1 MFDTLTSLPTN
12 TALEA
17 AQGLFLEH
25 GHGLTEAA
33 GFISGPSAEARVVAL
48 GRCLA
53 EASRMTDRLRRD
65 LAALHRLLSLEE
77 VPGHVDEILVLS
89 DADLASPRI
98 ADICLLTD
106 RLGDILETIAG
117 PTMLLPPASR
127 PSLIQCPGPR
137 AA

>member
-1 MFDTLTSLPTN
+1 
-12 TALEA
+12 
-17 AQGLFLEH
+17 
-25 GHGLTEAA
+25 
-33 GFISGPSAEARVVAL
+33 
-48 GRCLA
+48 
-53 EASRMTDRLRRD
+53 MTDRLRRD

-77 VPGHVDEILVLS
+77 VPGHVDDEILVLS
-89 DADLASPRI
+89 EADLASPRI

-106 RLGDILETIAG
+106 LLGDILETIGG